1 MTASSY
7 QQSAKIYQFPTGG
20 RAALAGRR
28 DEAMPVENS
37 ATPRIAGV
45 AAAGAWYHEEA
56 VQTAERAR
64 KI

>member
-28 DEAMPVENS
+28 DEAMPVENF
-37 ATPRIAGV
+37 AMPRIARV
-45 AAAGAWYHEEA
+45 ASGGAWYHEEA

>member
-7 QQSAKIYQFPTGG
+7 RQSAKIYPFATGG

-28 DEAMPVENS
+28 DEAMPVENL
-37 ATPRIAGV
+37 AMPRIARV
-45 AAAGAWYHEEA
+45 ATGGAWYHEEA
-56 VQTAERAR
+56 VQAAERAR